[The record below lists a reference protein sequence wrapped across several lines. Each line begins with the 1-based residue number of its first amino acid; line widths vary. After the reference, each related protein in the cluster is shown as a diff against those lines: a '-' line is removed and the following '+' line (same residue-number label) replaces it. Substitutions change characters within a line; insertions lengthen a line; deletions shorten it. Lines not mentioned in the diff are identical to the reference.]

1 MSSDLFKVT
10 GDEKR
15 KARSAV
21 GRWRCIDLGA
31 RAHSLPYFQA
41 VDSNIGRGLKAEP
54 YLVVFDP
61 EHCDL
66 DHSFD
71 ASPRRLVLRHQP

>member
-1 MSSDLFKVT
+1 
-10 GDEKR
+10 
-15 KARSAV
+15 
-21 GRWRCIDLGA
+21 
-31 RAHSLPYFQA
+31 